1 MNDEHNEL
9 NDIILKRNDKSSTR
23 KKMLI
28 GVGTLVIIAIV
39 IIFVMGRMSESTPG
53 QLPQPEQ
60 LTQQPQ
66 PMPPVTASAAMTNT
80 SVPDPGTQQHLDE
93 VVERVKSEVQK
104 EPVPLEQ
111 SDIVVIEAPSETET
125 QAVET
130 APAAAPKH
138 QVSAEPVPAV
148 STPMQKPAPTPAAKP
163 AQPAYGDVYIQV
175 GSFSRYQP
183 QKTFLANIERSGYT
197 YTMHRVVMNGKIS
210 NKVLVGPFK
219 GRSDA
224 RAHLQ
229 DVRRKIEPG
238 AFIYTIKP

>member
-66 PMPPVTASAAMTNT
+66 PMPPVTATDDVNADAATAD
-80 SVPDPGTQQHLDE
+80 PDAQQHLDE
-93 VVERVKSEVQK
+93 VVARVKSEAEK

-111 SDIVVIEAPSETET
+111 SEIVVIEEPSDTAAKPE
-125 QAVET
+125 ET
-130 APAAAPKH
+130 APAAAPKSR
-138 QVSAEPVPAV
+138 VSAEPAPAA
-148 STPMQKPAPTPAAKP
+148 SAPIRKPAPAPVAK
-163 AQPAYGDVYIQV
+163 ATQPAYGDVYIQV
-175 GSFSRYQP
+175 G
-183 QKTFLANIERSGYT
+183 
-197 YTMHRVVMNGKIS
+197 
-210 NKVLVGPFK
+210 
-219 GRSDA
+219 
-224 RAHLQ
+224 
-229 DVRRKIEPG
+229 
-238 AFIYTIKP
+238 